1 VGQRV
6 GLIFRS
12 NFSLFTFILFLI
24 DFLAICFE
32 LQHSIVAA
40 LEHFYALCPLLSL
53 MLWTAKTRR
62 QITIDLKSLP
72 AVRQVKLEWGFLRTN
87 HRKAGI
93 LVGCKARKCVGLLSG
108 RIIFYLFERRF

>member
-53 MLWTAKTRR
+53 MLWTVKTRR

-72 AVRQVKLEWGFLRTN
+72 AVRQVKLEWGVLKN
-87 HRKAGI
+87 ESEEG
-93 LVGCKARKCVGLLSG
+93 GNPGGL
-108 RIIFYLFERRF
+108 